1 MACQKLV
8 QTLTQ
13 PRDWPRAR
21 KPPTTVL
28 SPPDERQR
36 HYSYQ
41 EDVDEPAGLLE
52 DEAVDIETEAPAEEN
67 EPVEQVESDD
77 EPPAFE
83 E

>member
-1 MACQKLV
+1 MIPKK
-8 QTLTQ
+8 
-13 PRDWPRAR
+13 RR
-21 KPPTTVL
+21 
-28 SPPDERQR
+28 R

-67 EPVEQVESDD
+67 QSVEQVESDD